1 MAFYK
6 NPIIEEPPK
15 CIVCDTVM
23 YDRRWEDG
31 LLCSATCADIWL
43 WREEFPSLREQ
54 LGMGDDPEEVLY
66 A

>member
-1 MAFYK
+1 MAFYRD
-6 NPIIEEPPK
+6 PIIPEEPK

-31 LLCSATCADIWL
+31 LVCSATCADIWL
-43 WREEFPSLREQ
+43 MGTHGPDYDVDQEELR
-54 LGMGDDPEEVLY
+54 Y

>member
-1 MAFYK
+1 MAFWMD
-6 NPIIEEPPK
+6 PIIEEQPK

-31 LLCSATCADIWL
+31 LICSATCSDIWVGD
-43 WREEFPSLREQ
+43 LR
-54 LGMGDDPEEVLY
+54 LGDHDMDSQDDLY